1 MTGTIDQG
9 FAAVIDRRCSSGMG
23 DRWYSEAVVYCL
35 DIDTYADSDGDG
47 VGDIRGLIG
56 RLDYLARLGVT
67 CLWLHPIHP
76 SPNRDDGYDVTDF
89 YNVDPRFG
97 TLGDFAEL
105 LHQAQNRGIRVIID
119 LVVNHTSDEHPW
131 FQSARSSPDSP
142 YRDWFVWSDTEPDDR
157 HQGMVFPGEQNETW
171 SYDRTAKAW
180 FYHRFYKFQP
190 DLNFANP
197 EVRAEVK
204 KIMSFWLQL
213 GVSGFRMD
221 AVPFIIELT
230 EPGNPNSPKDFE
242 FLTEMRQHVQWR
254 RGDAVL
260 LAEANVEPDQLPTFF
275 GDASGSGNRIHMLF
289 DFMLNGRLMLALA
302 REDPEPLIDALH
314 DTPKLPVGGQWATFL
329 RNHDEIDLSRLTTEQ
344 RNQVYAQFGP
354 DENMRIY
361 DRGIRRRLAPMLGND
376 RRRIEL
382 AYALQFSM
390 RGTPVLRYGE
400 EIGMGEDLS
409 LPGREAIRTPMQW
422 SYQPNA
428 GFSTAD
434 PEKLVRPVIDKG
446 DFGYQNVNVTAQR
459 GDPKSLLGW
468 FERMIRTLR
477 EAPEIG
483 SGSTTHIDVAMPPG
497 VLAHRAD
504 GPTGTMVF
512 VHNLGTDD
520 VEVDLSSLEPEADL
534 PIDVLADRGYG
545 ELGKLGAV
553 KVSGHGYR
561 WIRLCRDRGF

>member
-1 MTGTIDQG
+1 M
-9 FAAVIDRRCSSGMG
+9 S

-76 SPNRDDGYDVTDF
+76 SPNDDDGYDVTDF

-97 TLGDFAEL
+97 NLGDFAEL
-105 LHQAQNRGIRVIID
+105 LHQASNRGIRVIID
-119 LVVNHTSDEHPW
+119 LVVNHTSDQHPW

-142 YRDWFVWSDTEPDDR
+142 YRDWYVWSEQEPTDR
-157 HQGMVFPGEQNETW
+157 YQGMVFPGEQHETW
-171 SYDRTAKAW
+171 THDRTAKAW
-180 FYHRFYKFQP
+180 YYHRFYKFQP
-190 DLNFANP
+190 DLNTRNP
-197 EVRAEVK
+197 AVRAEIK
-204 KIMSFWLQL
+204 KIMSFWIQL
-213 GVSGFRMD
+213 GVAGFRMD
-221 AVPFIIELT
+221 AVPFIIERT
-230 EPGNPNSPKDFE
+230 EPGDPNPELDFE
-242 FLTEMRQHVQWR
+242 FLTELRQHVQWR

-260 LAEANVEPDQLPTFF
+260 LAEANVEPDHLPAFF
-275 GDASGSGNRIHMLF
+275 GDSGGSANRIHMLF

-302 REDPEPLIDALH
+302 RQDPEPVIEALR
-314 DTPKLPVGGQWATFL
+314 DTPALPEGGQWATFL
-329 RNHDEIDLSRLTTEQ
+329 RNHDEIDLSRLTAEQ
-344 RNQVYAQFGP
+344 RNEVYAQFGP
-354 DENMRIY
+354 EEHMRIY

-382 AYALQFSM
+382 AYSLQFAL

-409 LPGREAIRTPMQW
+409 LDGREAIRTPMQW
-422 SYQPNA
+422 SNQPNA
-428 GFSTAD
+428 GFSTAE

-446 DFGYQNVNVTAQR
+446 EFGYEKVNVTLQR
-459 GDPKSLLGW
+459 RDRTSLLAW

-483 SGSTTHIDVAMPPG
+483 SGSTTHIDVPMPPG

-512 VHNLGTDD
+512 LHNLGTTDA
-520 VEVDLSSLEPEADL
+520 EVDLSQLQPEADL
-534 PIDVLADRGYG
+534 PIDVLADRNYDDV
-545 ELGKLGAV
+545 GKLD
-553 KVSGHGYR
+553 KLQLSGHGYR
-561 WIRLCRDRGF
+561 WIRLCRSWSH

>member
-1 MTGTIDQG
+1 M
-9 FAAVIDRRCSSGMG
+9 S

-76 SPNRDDGYDVTDF
+76 SPNDDDGYDVTDF

-105 LHQAQNRGIRVIID
+105 LHQANNRGIRVIID
-119 LVVNHTSDEHPW
+119 LVVNHTSDQHPW

-142 YRDWFVWSDTEPDDR
+142 YRDWYVWSEQEPADR
-157 HQGMVFPGEQNETW
+157 HQGMVFPGEQHETW
-171 SYDRTAKAW
+171 TYDRTAKAW
-180 FYHRFYKFQP
+180 YYHRFYKFQP
-190 DLNFANP
+190 DLNTMNP
-197 EVRAEVK
+197 AVRAEIK
-204 KIMSFWLQL
+204 KIMSFWIQL
-213 GVSGFRMD
+213 GVAGFRMD
-221 AVPFIIELT
+221 AVPFIIERT
-230 EPGNPNSPKDFE
+230 EPGDPSPELDFG
-242 FLTEMRQHVQWR
+242 FLTELRQHVQWR

-260 LAEANVEPDQLPTFF
+260 LAEANVEPDNLPAFF
-275 GDASGSGNRIHMLF
+275 GDRGGSANRVHMLF

-302 REDPEPLIDALH
+302 RQDPEPVIEALR
-314 DTPKLPVGGQWATFL
+314 DTPALPQGGQWATFL
-329 RNHDEIDLSRLTTEQ
+329 RNHDEIDLSRLTAEQ
-344 RNQVYAQFGP
+344 RNEVYEQFGP
-354 DENMRIY
+354 EEHMRIY

-376 RRRIEL
+376 RRRVEL
-382 AYALQFSM
+382 AYSLQFSL

-409 LPGREAIRTPMQW
+409 LDGREAIRTPMQW
-422 SYQPNA
+422 SNQPNA
-428 GFSTAD
+428 GFSTAE

-446 DFGYQNVNVTAQR
+446 EFGYEKVNVTLQR
-459 GDPKSLLGW
+459 RDRTSLLAW

-483 SGSTTHIDVAMPPG
+483 CGSTTHIDVPMPPG

-512 VHNLGTDD
+512 LHNLGTTDA
-520 VEVDLSSLEPEADL
+520 EVDLSQLQPEADL
-534 PIDVLADRGYG
+534 PIDVLADRNYDDV
-545 ELGKLGAV
+545 GKLD
-553 KVSGHGYR
+553 KLQLSGHGYR
-561 WIRLCRDRGF
+561 WIRLCRSWSH

>member
-1 MTGTIDQG
+1 
-9 FAAVIDRRCSSGMG
+9 MG

-76 SPNRDDGYDVTDF
+76 SPNRDDGYDATDF

-142 YRDWFVWSDTEPDDR
+142 YRDWFVWSDTEPADR
-157 HQGMVFPGEQNETW
+157 HQGMVFPGEQDETW

-197 EVRAEVK
+197 QVRAEIK

-302 REDPEPLIDALH
+302 RQDPESLIEGLR

-344 RNQVYAQFGP
+344 RNQVYEQFGP
-354 DENMRIY
+354 DEDMRIY

-382 AYALQFSM
+382 AYALQFSL

-422 SYQPNA
+422 SYKPNA

-446 DFGYQNVNVTAQR
+446 DFGYHTVNVTAQR
-459 GDPKSLLGW
+459 GDPKSLLAW

-483 SGSTTHIDVAMPPG
+483 SGSTTHIDVPVPAG
-497 VLAHRAD
+497 VLVHRAD

-512 VHNLGTDD
+512 LHNLGTDD
-520 VEVDLSSLEPEADL
+520 VEVDLSSLEKEADL

-545 ELGKLGAV
+545 ELGKLGAI
-553 KVSGHGYR
+553 KLTGHGYR
-561 WIRLCRDRGF
+561 WIRLCRGQGV

>member
-1 MTGTIDQG
+1 
-9 FAAVIDRRCSSGMG
+9 MG
-23 DRWYSEAVVYCL
+23 DRWYQEAVVYCL
-35 DIDTYADSDGDG
+35 DIDTFADSNDDG

-76 SPNRDDGYDVTDF
+76 SPRRDGGYDVTDF
-89 YNVDPRFG
+89 YNVDPRLG

-105 LHQAQNRGIRVIID
+105 LHQAQNLGIRVIID

-131 FQSARSSPDSP
+131 FQAARSSPDSP
-142 YRDWFVWSDTEPDDR
+142 YRDWYVWSDKEPPDR
-157 HQGMVFPGEQNETW
+157 HQGMVFPGEQTETW

-180 FYHRFYKFQP
+180 FYHRFYNFQP
-190 DLNFANP
+190 DLNVANP
-197 EVRAEVK
+197 EVRAEIK
-204 KIMSFWLQL
+204 KIVSFWLQL

-230 EPGNPNSPKDFE
+230 EPGNPDSPKDMD
-242 FLTEMRQHVQWR
+242 FLTELRQYVQWR

-260 LAEANVEPDQLPTFF
+260 LAEANVEPDMLPTYF
-275 GDASGSGNRIHMLF
+275 GDSGGSANRIHMLF

-302 REDPEPLIDALH
+302 RRDPEPVIEALR
-314 DTPKLPVGGQWATFL
+314 DTPALPVGGQWATFL
-329 RNHDEIDLSRLTTEQ
+329 RNHDEIDLSRLTAEQ
-344 RNQVYAQFGP
+344 RNQVYEQFGP
-354 DENMRIY
+354 DEDMRLY
-361 DRGIRRRLAPMLGND
+361 GRGIRRRLASMLGND

-382 AYALQFSM
+382 AYALQFSL

-422 SYQPNA
+422 SYKENG

-434 PEKLVRPVIDKG
+434 PEKLVRPVVDKG
-446 DFGYQNVNVTAQR
+446 EYGYQKVNVTAQR
-459 GDPKSLLGW
+459 RDPRSLLGW

-483 SGSTTHIDVAMPPG
+483 SGTTSHIDVAMPPG

-512 VHNLGTDD
+512 LHNLGTED
-520 VEVDLSSLEPEADL
+520 VEVDLSLLATEADL
-534 PIDVLADRGYG
+534 PIDVLTDRNY
-545 ELGKLGAV
+545 EEVGKLDSLKLAGY
-553 KVSGHGYR
+553 GYR
-561 WIRLCRDRGF
+561 WIRIRRDREL

>member
-1 MTGTIDQG
+1 
-9 FAAVIDRRCSSGMG
+9 MG

-119 LVVNHTSDEHPW
+119 LVVNHTSDQHPW
-131 FQSARSSPDSP
+131 FVSARSSPDSP
-142 YRDWFVWSDTEPDDR
+142 YRDWYVWADHEPADR

-171 SYDRTAKAW
+171 TYDRTAKAW
-180 FYHRFYKFQP
+180 YYHRFYKYQP

-197 EVRAEVK
+197 QVRAEVK
-204 KIMSFWLQL
+204 KIVSFWLQL

-230 EPGNPNSPKDFE
+230 EPGNPDSPKDFE
-242 FLTEMRQHVQWR
+242 FLTELRQHVQWR

-260 LAEANVEPDQLPTFF
+260 LAEANVEPDELPTFF
-275 GDASGSGNRIHMLF
+275 GDGSGSGNRIHMLF

-302 REDPEPLIDALH
+302 RRDPEPVIEALR
-314 DTPKLPVGGQWATFL
+314 DTPTLPTGGQWATFL
-329 RNHDEIDLSRLTTEQ
+329 RNHDEIDLSRLTATQ
-344 RNQVYAQFGP
+344 RDQVYAEFGP
-354 DENMRIY
+354 EERMRIY

-376 RRRIEL
+376 RRRVEL
-382 AYALQFSM
+382 AYALQFSL

-422 SYQPNA
+422 SFKPNA

-434 PEKLVRPVIDKG
+434 PEKLVRPVIDSG
-446 DFGYQNVNVTAQR
+446 DYSYEKVNVTAQR
-459 GDPKSLLGW
+459 GDPGSLLSW

-483 SGSTTHIDVAMPPG
+483 SGSTTHIDVPMPAG

-512 VHNLGTDD
+512 LHNLGTDD
-520 VEVDLSSLEPEADL
+520 VEVDLGMLAAEADL
-534 PIDVLADRGYG
+534 PMDVLADRRYG
-545 ELGKLGAV
+545 EVGKLDSLKLAGY
-553 KVSGHGYR
+553 GYR
-561 WIRLCRDRGF
+561 WIRLCRGDTF

>member
-1 MTGTIDQG
+1 
-9 FAAVIDRRCSSGMG
+9 MG

-190 DLNFANP
+190 DLNFANAQ
-197 EVRAEVK
+197 VRAEVK

-302 REDPEPLIDALH
+302 RQDPESLIEALR

-361 DRGIRRRLAPMLGND
+361 DRGIRRRFAPMLGND
-376 RRRIEL
+376 RRHLEL

-446 DFGYQNVNVTAQR
+446 EFGYQNVNVTAQR
-459 GDPKSLLGW
+459 SDPKSLLAW

-483 SGSTTHIDVAMPPG
+483 SGSTTHIDVAVPPG

-512 VHNLGTDD
+512 LHNLGTDD

-534 PIDVLADRGYG
+534 PIDVLSDRGYG

-561 WIRLCRDRGF
+561 WIRLCRGAAC

>member
-1 MTGTIDQG
+1 
-9 FAAVIDRRCSSGMG
+9 MG

-157 HQGMVFPGEQNETW
+157 HQGMVFPGEQKETW

-230 EPGNPNSPKDFE
+230 EPGNPDSPKDFE

-302 REDPEPLIDALH
+302 RQDPESLIEALR

-344 RNQVYAQFGP
+344 RNQVYAEFGP

-382 AYALQFSM
+382 AYALQFSL

-422 SYQPNA
+422 SYKPNA

-434 PEKLVRPVIDKG
+434 AEKLVRPVIDKG

-459 GDPKSLLGW
+459 GDPKSLLAW

-483 SGSTTHIDVAMPPG
+483 SGSTTHIDVEMPPG

-520 VEVDLSSLEPEADL
+520 VEVDLSSLEAEADL
-534 PIDVLADRGYG
+534 PIDVLTDRGYG

-553 KVSGHGYR
+553 KVSGYGYR
-561 WIRLCRDRGF
+561 WIRLCRGRGF

>member
-1 MTGTIDQG
+1 
-9 FAAVIDRRCSSGMG
+9 MG
-23 DRWYSEAVVYCL
+23 DRWYQEAVVYCL
-35 DIDTYADSDGDG
+35 DVDTFADSDGDG
-47 VGDIRGLIG
+47 VGDFRGLIG

-76 SPNRDDGYDVTDF
+76 SPNRDDGYDATDF
-89 YNVDPRFG
+89 YNVSPRLG

-105 LHQAQNRGIRVIID
+105 LHQARNRGIRVIID

-142 YRDWFVWSDTEPDDR
+142 YRNWYVWSDEAPPDR

-180 FYHRFYKFQP
+180 YYHRFYKFQP
-190 DLNFANP
+190 DLNVANP
-197 EVRAEVK
+197 EVRAEIK

-230 EPGNPNSPKDFE
+230 EPGNSDSPKDLE
-242 FLTEMRQHVQWR
+242 FLTELRQHVQWR

-260 LAEANVEPDQLPTFF
+260 LAEANVEPDQLPVYF
-275 GDASGSGNRIHMLF
+275 GDSGGSANRIHMLF
-289 DFMLNGRLMLALA
+289 DFMMNGRLMLALA
-302 REDPEPLIDALH
+302 RQDPEPVIEALR
-314 DTPKLPVGGQWATFL
+314 DTPALPEGGQWATFL
-329 RNHDEIDLSRLTTEQ
+329 RNHDEIDLSRLTAEQ
-344 RNQVYAQFGP
+344 RNQVYEQFGP
-354 DENMRIY
+354 DEDMRLY
-361 DRGIRRRLAPMLGND
+361 GRGIRRRLASMLGND

-382 AYALQFSM
+382 AYALQFSL

-422 SYQPNA
+422 SYKENG

-446 DFGYQNVNVTAQR
+446 EYGYQKVNVTAQR
-459 GDPKSLLGW
+459 KDPRSLLGW

-483 SGSTTHIDVAMPPG
+483 SGSTSHIDVPMPPG

-512 VHNLGTDD
+512 LHNLGTED
-520 VEVDLSSLEPEADL
+520 VEVDLSILAPEADL
-534 PIDVLADRGYG
+534 PIDVLTDRNY
-545 ELGKLGAV
+545 EEVGKLDRL
-553 KVSGHGYR
+553 KLSGYGYR
-561 WIRLCRDRGF
+561 WIRICRGTRL